1 MSKKST
7 SLSVPA
13 NMKFIYDEIIQLTDE
28 YCAQKLN
35 EEYTPLCH
43 QVLATLCRKR
53 PSPLTRG
60 SFESW
65 ACGIIYAIG
74 SANFLFDKASLP
86 YATGQDLAD
95 AFGISKSTA
104 AAKGKQIRDWLNISY
119 FNPQWILPSK
129 LSDNPLTW
137 IISFEG
143 LPVDARHLPSDIQ
156 EIAYK
161 KGLIPF
167 LPE

>member
-1 MSKKST
+1 MPQKRT

-13 NMKFIYDEIIQLTDE
+13 PMKLTYTVISQQMDE
-28 YCAQKLN
+28 YCTQKLN
-35 EEYTPLCH
+35 EEYTPLCR
-43 QVLATLCRKR
+43 QALATLCRKK
-53 PSPLTRG
+53 PSPPTRG

-104 AAKGKQIRDWLNISY
+104 AAKGKQVRDWLHITHFS
-119 FNPQWILPSK
+119 PQWTLPSR
-129 LSDNPLTW
+129 LSDNPFTW
-137 IISFEG
+137 MLSFEG
-143 LPVDARHLPSDIQ
+143 LLADARHLSPDIQ
-156 EIAYK
+156 EIAFQ

-167 LPE
+167 LPD